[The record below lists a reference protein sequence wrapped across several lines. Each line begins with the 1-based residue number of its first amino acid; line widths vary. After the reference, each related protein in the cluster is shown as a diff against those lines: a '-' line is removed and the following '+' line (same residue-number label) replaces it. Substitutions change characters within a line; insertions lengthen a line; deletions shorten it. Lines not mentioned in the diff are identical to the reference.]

1 MLSFLGSLLG
11 FGASFLPKILNYF
24 EDRRDLRH
32 EIALFK
38 LQMQLQ
44 ERIGELRIREINI
57 DADIR
62 ESEALHK
69 SHTSIT
75 RKASQWVVNMSSTV
89 RPVITYCFFL
99 EIAVLTGL
107 VSFDY
112 MTQEEFRLIWNDE
125 LQAVWAAVIS
135 FWFGQRSFQR

>member
-1 MLSFLGSLLG
+1 MLSFFGSLLG
-11 FGASFLPKILNYF
+11 FGTSFLPKILNYF
-24 EDRRDLRH
+24 EDKRDLRH
-32 EIALFK
+32 ELDLFK
-38 LQMQLQ
+38 LQMELH
-44 ERIGELRIREINI
+44 ERLGELKIREVNV

-62 ESEALHK
+62 EAEAIQK
-69 SHTSIT
+69 SHTAIT
-75 RKASQWVVNMSSTV
+75 RKSSQWVVNLGSTV

-125 LQAVWAAVIS
+125 LQAVWAAVVS